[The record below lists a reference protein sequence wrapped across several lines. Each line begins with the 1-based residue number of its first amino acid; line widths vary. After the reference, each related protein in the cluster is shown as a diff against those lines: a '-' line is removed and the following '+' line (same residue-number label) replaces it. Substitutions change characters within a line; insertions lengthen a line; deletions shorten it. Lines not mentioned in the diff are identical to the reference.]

1 MKSFVE
7 IVEYLLVT
15 IFLSGWLSQDS
26 LEKFFGCQRQR
37 GKSNENPNAHD
48 FCKNTQAL
56 RVINT
61 VCKDVPRG
69 NCRGSKH
76 SIDWEAESKHLPKR
90 RRFRSANKENASD
103 AFYKNEHPVDG
114 VHPAR
119 SDHPDKS
126 RDKNGLRAVNDNWN
140 K

>member
-1 MKSFVE
+1 VKSFVE

-76 SIDWEAESKHLPKR
+76 SIDWEAESKHQEDLGQQTRKMQVMLSTR
-90 RRFRSANKENASD
+90 MNILLME
-103 AFYKNEHPVDG
+103 YILQG
-114 VHPAR
+114 VTTLTRVGIRMTSVP
-119 SDHPDKS
+119 
-126 RDKNGLRAVNDNWN
+126 
-140 K
+140 